1 MSMKLIEKIINITNK
16 YKTAL
21 KELKKPP
28 LTTLYH
34 YDIEFKTVDRE
45 THRFS
50 KLCPG
55 DPLELRNEDIFET
68 YLTFNNDFLKDD
80 NGVKY
85 PMTNIISIKP
95 ILTDTIYNVIK
106 VIKYHYLGETFYKA
120 WYQPDEIEIW
130 KDGDKTN
137 ETN

>member
-16 YKTAL
+16 YKTVL

-34 YDIEFKTVDRE
+34 YDIEFKTVDGE

-50 KLCPG
+50 KMCYG
-55 DPLELRNEDIFET
+55 DPLELINEDLCKT
-68 YLTFNNDFLKDD
+68 YLILNNDFLED
-80 NGVKY
+80 NNGIKY
-85 PMTNIISIKP
+85 PMTNIVSIRP
-95 ILTDTIYNVIK
+95 ILTDTVENVIK
-106 VIKYHYLGETFYKA
+106 VLDYHFGEKYYKV
-120 WYQPDEIEIW
+120 WYQLNEIEIW
-130 KDGDKTN
+130 KVEDNIN